1 VLIEFDKQPSAKDLL
16 IGLASGS
23 NSVVA
28 PFEQDIEETLS
39 AMSAELSGWMRKI
52 GIENIER
59 IGRRNLRAMDY
70 ETAAIS
76 GLRLVGYDR
85 PLPIWLD

>member
-1 VLIEFDKQPSAKDLL
+1 V
-16 IGLASGS
+16 LASGS

-28 PFEQDIEETLS
+28 PFNGDNVEEPLKEI
-39 AMSAELSGWMRKI
+39 SAELSGWMREI

-76 GLRLVGYDR
+76 GLRLVGYGR
-85 PLPIWLD
+85 PLPIWLDSR